1 MNRRTALLSFAA
13 AIMLA
18 GAWGVPAADTARAR
32 LERFT
37 HGIHS
42 LSCNF
47 EQQVTS
53 ARGDRQPVEHGT
65 LALESPRQF
74 RWQTEAP
81 QKQLI
86 VADGARVWIY
96 DPELE
101 QATVRRQSAAEAHSP
116 LTVLTDLS
124 RLDKDFTISEKGV
137 RGGLTW
143 MRLTP
148 KGDDPQFKYAEIGFD
163 GQVLRQMVFTD
174 TLGGESRIIFSDWQ
188 RNPPLP
194 SGTFQFKPPAGVD
207 VIGDVERVPDVR
219 PLGGS

>member
-1 MNRRTALLSFAA
+1 MLVATWAA
-13 AIMLA
+13 
-18 GAWGVPAADTARAR
+18 PATDTARAR
-32 LERFT
+32 LEHFA
-37 HGIHS
+37 HGIHA

-47 EQQVTS
+47 VQQVIS
-53 ARGDRQPVEHGT
+53 ARGDRQPDERGT

-74 RWQTEAP
+74 RWETEAP

-124 RLDKDFTISEKGV
+124 RLDKDFTISEEGV

-163 GQVLRQMVFTD
+163 DQAPRQMVFTD
-174 TLGGESRIIFSDWQ
+174 TLGGESRISFSSWQ
-188 RNPPLP
+188 RNPSLP
-194 SGTFQFKPPAGVD
+194 ADTFQFKPPAGVD
-207 VIGDVERVPDVR
+207 VIGDVDGIPEVR